1 MKMRGNVTF
10 RKILKFIVFVAIGI
24 AICYFCSVFGYL
36 QGYTD
41 GTNAP
46 VNAVYNVSVLESI
59 RSGNNET
66 AIKLL
71 DTQLDVN
78 IIYHWTLK
86 NRGRSIF
93 DVMGFGQF
101 DRGFMENVAAYRR
114 QLPLNGSDKEINN
127 AIASVLHQYSTGK
140 IRKKHGKPNKED
152 APGQKTAR

>member
-1 MKMRGNVTF
+1 MEIF
-10 RKILKFIVFVAIGI
+10 RKILKIIVFVAIGL

-46 VNAVYNVSVLESI
+46 VNALYNVSVLESI
-59 RSGNNET
+59 RRGDNQA

-71 DTQLDVN
+71 DTQLDAN

-101 DRGFMENVAAYRR
+101 DKGFMEGVATYRK
-114 QLPLNGSDKEINN
+114 QLPLNDSDKEINN
-127 AIASVLHQYSTGK
+127 AIASVLHQYSTNK
-140 IRKKHGKPNKED
+140 QRRKQGKPNKED